1 MKLTEWQKVGIK
13 FTLSAAGVCGF
24 CLAGLY
30 ILFHEK
36 DYIVT
41 AKGDNKITYRDISNP
56 NNLHE
61 MTFDGDTVFPEG
73 GWYPYINVGDT
84 IRGNARFMNNK
95 SVMSVGRILNDGL
108 DVRIIQSVNGRDLQL
123 TQIKALHDSIM
134 LETKQKTK

>member
-41 AKGDNKITYRDISNP
+41 AKGNNKITYRDISNP
-56 NNLHE
+56 HNMHE

-84 IRGNARFMNNK
+84 IRGTARLMNRPNIT
-95 SVMSVGRILNDGL
+95 SVGFMPRGGYN
-108 DVRIIQSVNGRDLQL
+108 VHIINSVNGRDLQL